1 MAEGAPVF
9 CLSQS
14 NLPCLASSRSDIVR
28 PPAARSKSTHGEAD
42 MSHISRVLV
51 VSGLEIFREG
61 LRSIIES
68 QPGYQV
74 VGEAA
79 EVREACELLDR
90 VKFDLLVTDL
100 RLPGTWGLALVS
112 EMRRRHN
119 AQPALLLAT
128 ECTPRFVA
136 EALAAHCSGVVL
148 TSAPR
153 WVIAEAV
160 VRVAKGLRY
169 IYPSFSEHE
178 LRPAEQSELRPIS
191 TLSAR
196 EREVFEL

>member
-1 MAEGAPVF
+1 
-9 CLSQS
+9 
-14 NLPCLASSRSDIVR
+14 
-28 PPAARSKSTHGEAD
+28 
-42 MSHISRVLV
+42 
-51 VSGLEIFREG
+51 
-61 LRSIIES
+61 
-68 QPGYQV
+68 
-74 VGEAA
+74 
-79 EVREACELLDR
+79 
-90 VKFDLLVTDL
+90 
-100 RLPGTWGLALVS
+100 
-112 EMRRRHN
+112 MRRRHN

-196 EREVFEL
+196 EREVFELLVHDDSNLNAAKKLVVSVKTIETHRTHIFGKLKVHSIAELMRFAIRHGLLIQDRVTEHEAPEALNCPSG